1 VKTDLTFLVLD
12 DDDDSRF
19 LTQHAL
25 KRGFPGC
32 QIVESLS
39 PDDTLRRIHAVK
51 PDGILTDHHLGT
63 HDGAAFMHQLRDA
76 GVGCPVVMLTSSSDP
91 AVHRRAYAAGAARVF
106 AGHDRDF
113 VGFFRSHFDR

>member
-1 VKTDLTFLVLD
+1 VNTELTFLVLD

-32 QIVESLS
+32 HVVESLS
-39 PDDTLRRIHAVK
+39 PDDTLLQIHAVR

-76 GVGCPVVMLTSSSDP
+76 GVTCPVVMLTSSSDP
-91 AVHRRAYAAGAARVF
+91 TVHRRAYEAGAAHVF
-106 AGHDRDF
+106 AGSDRDF
-113 VGFFRSHFDR
+113 VGFFRSQLQR